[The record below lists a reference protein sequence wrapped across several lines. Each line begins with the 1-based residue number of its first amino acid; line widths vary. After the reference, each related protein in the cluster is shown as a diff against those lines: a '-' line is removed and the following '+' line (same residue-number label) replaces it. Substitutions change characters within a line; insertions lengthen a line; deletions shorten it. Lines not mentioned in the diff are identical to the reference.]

1 MNTYDKLSKIS
12 FLKKYS
18 FKFLFVAFIGIH
30 IPLIGL
36 ILYLAFGGNEVLDPI
51 SVFIAVLIF
60 TLAATGA
67 TLFILNKLLEPIIF
81 AKESLS
87 EYIANKKVPQLPTNY
102 TDEVGILLKEIQ
114 FSIQTLDELLEEK
127 QDMIGLMSHD
137 LKNPLAAVISY
148 SELIPSADTDEK
160 KQNLRLKIIHAAEV
174 QRDIINAVLELLE
187 REEIVV
193 TEAMMSEIK
202 LEDLFDEM
210 KSNFEDLLNN
220 KKLNLNV
227 NVNEMNINAR
237 EDLMKQVFTNLISNA
252 VKFTPEGGTISI
264 SANTNANNTE
274 ITITD
279 NGIGFP
285 PNKSKA
291 IFDRFT
297 KEKRKGTQGEN
308 TTGLG
313 LYLSNKI
320 VSRHSGKI
328 VASSQGEGLGSTF
341 VVSLPK
347 LMN

>member
-60 TLAATGA
+60 TLAATGV

-87 EYIANKKVPQLPTNY
+87 EYIVNKKAPQLPTNY

-137 LKNPLAAVISY
+137 LKNPLAAVITY
-148 SELIPSADTDEK
+148 SELIPSADTIEK
-160 KQNLRLKIIHAAEV
+160 KQSLSEKIKSAAEV

-187 REEIVV
+187 REEIVI
-193 TEAMMSEIK
+193 TSAMMSEIQ
-202 LEDLFDEM
+202 LEKMFDSL
-210 KSNFEDLLNN
+210 KSNHEESLTQKNLTLNIDSN
-220 KKLNLNV
+220 NLN
-227 NVNEMNINAR
+227 ILAR
-237 EDLMKQVFTNLISNA
+237 EDLIRQVFSNLINNA
-252 VKFTPEGGTISI
+252 VKFTPNGGTISI
-264 SANTNANNTE
+264 TASKNDKNTE
-274 ITITD
+274 ITVTD

-291 IFDRFT
+291 IFERFT

-313 LYLSNKI
+313 LYLCNKI

-328 VASSQGEGLGSTF
+328 VASSKGEGLGSTF
-341 VVSLPK
+341 IVTLP
-347 LMN
+347 N

>member
-1 MNTYDKLSKIS
+1 MKTYDKLSKIT

-36 ILYLAFGGNEVLDPI
+36 ILYLAFGGNEILSPI
-51 SVFIAVLIF
+51 SVFISVLVF
-60 TLAATGA
+60 TLIAAGT
-67 TLFILNKLLEPIIF
+67 TLIILNKLLEPIIL

-87 EYIANKKVPQLPTNY
+87 DYIANKTTPQLPIGY
-102 TDEVGILLKEIQ
+102 TDEVGILLREIQ

-137 LKNPLAAVISY
+137 LKNPLAAVITY

-160 KQNLRLKIIHAAEV
+160 KLKLSEKIKDAAIV

-187 REEIVV
+187 REEIVI
-193 TEAMMSEIK
+193 TAAMMSDIK
-202 LEDLFDEM
+202 LEKLFEELKYNYEDLFT
-210 KSNFEDLLNN
+210 N
-220 KKLNLNV
+220 KKLNLVLETNGL
-227 NVNEMNINAR
+227 NITAK
-237 EDLMKQVFTNLISNA
+237 EDLIKQVFSNLISNA
-252 VKFTPEGGTISI
+252 VKFTPEGGTI
-264 SANTNANNTE
+264 
-274 ITITD
+274 TITASKNGKNTDVAILD

-285 PNKSKA
+285 PNKSIA
-291 IFDRFT
+291 IFERFT

-313 LYLSNKI
+313 LYLCNKI

-328 VASSQGEGLGSTF
+328 EASSQGEGLGSKF
-341 VVSLPK
+341 VVSLP
-347 LMN
+347 N

>member
-1 MNTYDKLSKIS
+1 MKTYDKLSKIT

-60 TLAATGA
+60 TLAATGI

-87 EYIANKKVPQLPTNY
+87 KYIVNKTTPQLPTNY

-137 LKNPLAAVISY
+137 LKNPLAAVITY
-148 SELIPSADTDEK
+148 SELIPMADTDDKKEK
-160 KQNLRLKIIHAAEV
+160 LSAKIKDAAEV

-187 REEIVV
+187 REEIVI
-193 TEAMMSEIK
+193 TSAMKSDIK
-202 LEDLFDEM
+202 LEKLFDEL
-210 KSNFEDLLNN
+210 KYNYEDLFAN
-220 KKLNLNV
+220 KKLNLV
-227 NVNEMNINAR
+227 IETNELNITAK
-237 EDLMKQVFTNLISNA
+237 EDLIKQVFSNLISNA
-252 VKFTPEGGTISI
+252 VKFTPEGGSI
-264 SANTNANNTE
+264 NITALKNGNNTE
-274 ITITD
+274 ITVSD

-297 KEKRKGTQGEN
+297 KEKRKGTKGEN

-313 LYLSNKI
+313 LYLCNKI

-328 VASSQGEGLGSTF
+328 EASSQGEGHGSTF
-341 VVSLPK
+341 VVSLP
-347 LMN
+347 N

>member
-1 MNTYDKLSKIS
+1 MNTYDKLSKIT

-36 ILYLAFGGNEVLDPI
+36 ILYLTFGGNEVLDPI

-60 TLAATGA
+60 TLAATGV

-87 EYIANKKVPQLPTNY
+87 NYITNKITPKLPTNY

-137 LKNPLAAVISY
+137 LKNPLAAVITY

-160 KQNLRLKIIHAAEV
+160 KQKLSDKIKNAAEV

-187 REEIVV
+187 REEIVITDV
-193 TEAMMSEIK
+193 MMSEIK
-202 LEDLFDEM
+202 LDKLFEELKSIHEDSL
-210 KSNFEDLLNN
+210 SN
-220 KKLNLNV
+220 KKLNLTLDSNGL
-227 NVNEMNINAR
+227 NIVAR
-237 EDLMKQVFTNLISNA
+237 EDLIKQVFSNLINNA
-252 VKFTPEGGTISI
+252 VKFTPEGGSISI
-264 SANTNANNTE
+264 KATKNEKNTE
-274 ITITD
+274 ITVSD

-285 PNKSKA
+285 PNKSVA

-313 LYLSNKI
+313 LYLCNKI

-328 VASSQGEGLGSTF
+328 EASSKGEGLGSTF
-341 VVSLPK
+341 LVTLP
-347 LMN
+347 N